1 MPAHFIVAT
10 DLSARSDR
18 ALERAVH
25 LLDGRD
31 ARLTVIHV
39 IDDELPA
46 ALSDMQETYARKSIE
61 DHVADLAGD
70 NRSAIEIQVL
80 FGKPYAEI
88 LGAADKLEADMIVL
102 GLHRE
107 DALKDM
113 FLGTTAER
121 TMRGSRVPVL
131 LVRDRPSNDYARIL
145 VGIDFSQCSRVA
157 LRTALALF
165 PRSALSLVHAFDVPF
180 RGFLHG
186 SGTKRMVR
194 DEHDATFK
202 ALVDQEL
209 AAVTDLL
216 PASPEIERILDEG
229 TAGEVLTRQV
239 KRLQPDLLVLG
250 THGRTG
256 VAHAFF
262 GSVAETF
269 LRAPPCDVLAI
280 KSL

>member
-1 MPAHFIVAT
+1 MPEHFIVAT

-18 ALERAVH
+18 AVERAVQ
-25 LLDGRD
+25 LLKGRD
-31 ARLTVIHV
+31 ARLTVVHV
-39 IDDELPA
+39 IDNELPA
-46 ALSDMQETYARKSIE
+46 AISEVQEKYARKYIA
-61 DHVADLAGD
+61 DHVADLTGKGEA
-70 NRSAIEIQVL
+70 AVEIQVL

-88 LGAADKLEADMIVL
+88 LGAAEKLQADMIVL

-131 LVRDRPSNDYARIL
+131 LVRDRPRDGYARIL

-157 LRTALALF
+157 LRTTLELF
-165 PRSALSLVHAFDVPF
+165 PRSPLSLVHAFDVPF

-194 DEHDATFK
+194 DEHETTFK
-202 ALVDQEL
+202 ALVDQEV
-209 AAVTDLL
+209 AAVTDRQ
-216 PASPEIERILDEG
+216 AGGAEIERILDEG
-229 TAGEVLTRQV
+229 TAAEVLGRQV

-269 LRAPPCDVLAI
+269 LRSPPCDVLAI

>member
-1 MPAHFIVAT
+1 MPAQYIVTT

-18 ALERAVH
+18 AVERAIQ
-25 LLDGRD
+25 LLEGRD
-31 ARLTVIHV
+31 ARLTIIHV

-46 ALSDMQETYARKSIE
+46 AISDVQEKFARKYIQE
-61 DHVADLAGD
+61 HIADLTGGNKDAV
-70 NRSAIEIQVL
+70 EIQIR
-80 FGKPYAEI
+80 FGKPYLEI
-88 LGAADKLEADMIVL
+88 LGAAETLKAEMIVL

-121 TMRGSRVPVL
+121 TMRGSKVPVL
-131 LVRDRPSNDYARIL
+131 LVRDRPRGDYARIL
-145 VGIDFSQCSRVA
+145 VGIDFSFCSRVA
-157 LRTALALF
+157 LRAALDLF
-165 PRSALSLVHAFDVPF
+165 PRTPLSLVHAYDVPF

-186 SGTKRMVR
+186 SGTKRMVH
-194 DEHDATFK
+194 DEHDAAFRD
-202 ALVDQEL
+202 LVDQEL
-209 AAVTDLL
+209 AALSDRP
-216 PASPEIERILDEG
+216 PASPEIERIMDEG
-229 TAGEVLTRQV
+229 TAGEVLARQV

-256 VAHAFF
+256 MAHAFF

-269 LRAPPCDVLAI
+269 LRSPPCDVLAV